1 MIIRCSLR
9 TIDSFKD
16 GYWGKVRSPYLEG
29 AIYPPCEGGLKVG
42 ADFNFQVSL
51 REVTHPNLPSFRE
64 GVIFLPFEGG

>member
-9 TIDSFKD
+9 TIDSFKG

-42 ADFNFQVSL
+42 ADFNSQVSL
-51 REVTHPNLPSFRE
+51 RVVTHPFTSHKT
-64 GVIFLPFEGG
+64 